1 MTPYLD
7 PPVAAH
13 SVRYPVRPP
22 ARCLMT
28 HSGGHAISGYSTLRR
43 FPDPICHRIAEPGDT
58 ADGYAPAKGR
68 DHDASYKLVF
78 SFREVVRDLI
88 HGFIDESWL
97 HALDWNSLEPVPGHY
112 VSDRLRYGI
121 NDVVWRID
129 VAGQQQPLYFL
140 IEFQSRIDSDMAARM
155 LAYVGMFYRD
165 ASRRRSR
172 PGGGRRGPRYPAVL
186 PIVLYN
192 GNRPWHAD
200 TEIATMICLLPQSMA
215 SHQPRLNYYLID
227 RTRYTDAELAG
238 MRNLVAVLMRF
249 ERAENMEAMLEPLRL
264 ARELTAHNTALD
276 EAMTAWF
283 AALTPNAL
291 RLTEVHNLMELEMD
305 MTAKFYRWAR
315 EYAQKEV
322 EQGIEK
328 GIEQGIEKGVH
339 MGHAKALAKLLRHH
353 FGPLSTHVLARLDA
367 ASTEQIEA
375 WHDRALDAKSL
386 DDVFRP

>member
-1 MTPYLD
+1 MNPYLD

-13 SVRYPVRPP
+13 LARYPVRPP

-28 HSGGHAISGYSTLRR
+28 HSGGHAIGGYSTLRR

-58 ADGYAPAKGR
+58 ADGDAPAKGR
-68 DHDASYKLVF
+68 DHDGSYKLVF
-78 SFREVVRDLI
+78 AFREVVRDLI
-88 HGFIDESWL
+88 HGFIDETWL
-97 HALDWNSLEPVPGHY
+97 RSLDWNSLEPVPGHY
-112 VSDRLRYGI
+112 VLDRLRYGI

-129 VAGQQQPLYFL
+129 VAGQEQPLYLL
-140 IEFQSRIDSDMAARM
+140 IEFQSRVDADMAARM

-165 ASRRRSR
+165 ASRRPSR
-172 PGGGRRGPRYPAVL
+172 PHGRRRGPRYPAVL
-186 PIVLYN
+186 PIVFYN
-192 GNRPWHAD
+192 GNRPWQAD
-200 TEIATMICLLPQSMA
+200 TEIAAMICPLPPSMA
-215 SHQPRLNYYLID
+215 SHQPRLNYFLID
-227 RTRYTDAELAG
+227 RTRYTDADLAG
-238 MRNLVAVLMRF
+238 KRNLVAVLMRL
-249 ERAENMEAMLEPLRL
+249 ERAQNIEAMLEPLRL
-264 ARELTAHNTALD
+264 ARELTAHNAALD

-328 GIEQGIEKGVH
+328 GVH
-339 MGHAKALAKLLRHH
+339 MGHAKALAKLLRHR
-353 FGPLSTHVLARLDA
+353 FGPLSTHVLAQLDA
-367 ASTEQIEA
+367 ASTDQLEVWQDRTLEA
-375 WHDRALDAKSL
+375 ECL